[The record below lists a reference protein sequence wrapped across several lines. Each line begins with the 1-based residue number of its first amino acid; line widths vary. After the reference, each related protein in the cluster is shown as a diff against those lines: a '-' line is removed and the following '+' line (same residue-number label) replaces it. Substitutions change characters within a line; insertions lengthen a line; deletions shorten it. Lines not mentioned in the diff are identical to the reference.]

1 MVCLADYIRDFL
13 LTSGFKNNY
22 LEIGVFDGEII
33 SEIAKKFSSKQC
45 YAIDP
50 FIEDGNTSHISGIEA
65 NERLL
70 TCRENTL
77 NNISNLTN
85 VTLFEMTSEEFY
97 NQLTDDQVRDMNIG
111 CVVIDGDHSSLMVK
125 NDIQLALKL
134 FGDKNGVLI
143 IDDWFMDSVRE
154 TALAELDREQDAII
168 GSAGIFFLRK

>member
-1 MVCLADYIRDFL
+1 
-13 LTSGFKNNY
+13 
-22 LEIGVFDGEII
+22 
-33 SEIAKKFSSKQC
+33 
-45 YAIDP
+45 
-50 FIEDGNTSHISGIEA
+50 
-65 NERLL
+65 
-70 TCRENTL
+70 
-77 NNISNLTN
+77 
-85 VTLFEMTSEEFY
+85 MTSEEFY

-111 CVVIDGDHSSLMVK
+111 CIVIDGDHSSLMVK

>member
-70 TCRENTL
+70 TCR
-77 NNISNLTN
+77 
-85 VTLFEMTSEEFY
+85 
-97 NQLTDDQVRDMNIG
+97 
-111 CVVIDGDHSSLMVK
+111 
-125 NDIQLALKL
+125 
-134 FGDKNGVLI
+134 
-143 IDDWFMDSVRE
+143 
-154 TALAELDREQDAII
+154 
-168 GSAGIFFLRK
+168 